1 MSSDSATS
9 LAPGFRFHPTDEELV
24 RYYLK
29 RKILDKPS
37 FDAISV
43 IDIYRSEP
51 WDLPDKSKLKS
62 RDLEWYFFSALD
74 KKYGNGSRTNRATER
89 GYWKTTG
96 KDRPIR
102 HRERVVGM
110 KKTLVYHKGR
120 APRGER
126 TNWVMHEYRLTDEAL
141 EKGGIQQDAFVLC
154 RVFQKSGTGPKN
166 GEQYGAPFIEE
177 EWEDDEA
184 VFVPGQHA
192 VAAREEVA
200 NDDAFVEVN
209 DIDQNLDIGNPS
221 ENAILPL
228 NFYNGESSNHVEH
241 SREFSQYNQKLPG
254 NMSENAISSS
264 NFYYGESSH
273 HAEHSREFSEDYQKP
288 TGMHATESDSK
299 PRHEHVVFNLPE
311 PNEIAANVKPVKDEY
326 VLEPIENINPTDNNY
341 LLEEPYLDVTDYLP
355 TNDGFFLEANDL
367 SNPID
372 PESELFDLDDY
383 LTFDDAAEQPLA
395 FDFDQMVGSEIPA
408 CGQEPLAQ
416 THSNGGTEQASNAS
430 EHKEEHGNSDASS
443 SKQELEATKSELGT
457 KYPFI
462 KQASHMLGSFPAPP
476 AFASEFPSKDAAL
489 KLNSAAH
496 ASSSVNVMAGMMRI
510 TNMTSSGNRLDWSY
524 SKNGNVNIVLSISLP
539 QGDINSSSFLPMA
552 SLLSGKTGS
561 VVARGWFFFMLFC
574 VLIISVSL
582 KFGTCIYTR

>member
-1 MSSDSATS
+1 MSRDSATS

-29 RKILDKPS
+29 RKVLNKPS

-102 HRERVVGM
+102 FRERVVGM

-126 TNWVMHEYRLTDEAL
+126 TNWVMHEYRLADEEL
-141 EKGGIQQDAFVLC
+141 EKSGIQQDAFVLC
-154 RVFQKSGTGPKN
+154 RVFQKSGSGPKN

-177 EWEDDEA
+177 EWENDDTI
-184 VFVPGQHA
+184 FVPGQHA
-192 VAAREEVA
+192 VAVDEEVA
-200 NDDAFVEVN
+200 NYDAFVEVN
-209 DIDQNLDIGNPS
+209 DFDENLDIGNPS
-221 ENAILPL
+221 ENAVLPQ
-228 NFYNGESSNHVEH
+228 NFYHGESSNHVE
-241 SREFSQYNQKLPG
+241 Y
-254 NMSENAISSS
+254 
-264 NFYYGESSH
+264 
-273 HAEHSREFSEDYQKP
+273 SREFSEDYQKP
-288 TGMHATESDSK
+288 PGNMPENALLPSNFYYGESSNHAEHSREFTEDCQKPTVIHSTESDSK
-299 PRHEHVVFNLPE
+299 PHHEYVFSDLPQ
-311 PNEIAANVKPVKDEY
+311 PNGIGTVAKPVKDEY
-326 VLEPIENINPTDNNY
+326 VVEPIENVNPADDNY
-341 LLEEPYLDVTDYLP
+341 LLDEPYLDVTDYLP
-355 TNDGFFLEANDL
+355 ANDGYFLEANDL

-372 PESELFDLDDY
+372 PESDVFDLEEY
-383 LTFDDAAEQPLA
+383 LTFVDADDQPLA
-395 FDFDQMVGSEIPA
+395 FDSDQM
-408 CGQEPLAQ
+408 
-416 THSNGGTEQASNAS
+416 HSNGGTEQVSNAS
-430 EHKEEHGNSDASS
+430 EHLEELGNSDASS
-443 SKQELEATKSELGT
+443 SKQELVPTKFEPGT
-457 KYPFI
+457 KYPFL

-489 KLNSAAH
+489 KLNSAAQ
-496 ASSSVNVMAGMMRI
+496 ASSSVHVVAGMIRI
-510 TNMTSSGNRLDWSY
+510 TNMTSSSNQLDWSHG
-524 SKNGNVNIVLSISLP
+524 KNGNVNIVLSFSLP
-539 QGDINSSSFLPMA
+539 QGDVNSSNFLPMA

-561 VVARGWFFFMLFC
+561 VLARGWFFLMFLW
-574 VLIISVSL
+574 VLIITVSL